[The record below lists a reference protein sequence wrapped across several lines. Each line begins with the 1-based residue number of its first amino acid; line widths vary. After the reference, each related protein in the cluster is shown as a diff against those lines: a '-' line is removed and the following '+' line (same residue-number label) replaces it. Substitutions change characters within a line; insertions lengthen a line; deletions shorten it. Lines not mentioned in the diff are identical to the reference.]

1 MIRITKSFIKI
12 FLLNLLFVIS
22 VSKADIVKIANE
34 IMNQIKFEAII
45 AVQPIDP
52 RASKISISSSKS
64 LVDKLTNS
72 IQISSQSNKFKITLV
87 ERSKL
92 DAIMLE
98 QEEFQNVSEFS
109 DLVSNLG
116 ADVLISPSVNRLND
130 KEVEISARAIGVKGD
145 NAGKVLSASNTYK
158 IELPAKYVFVVNSLT
173 SGDKDR
179 SSYASSINSG
189 LSSFNEVLVK
199 DKNNVD
205 VADYIIDLNFS
216 LTVTEKET
224 KESKEASAQS
234 ENNKMASEMFGSM
247 LGGKDNPFDNLL
259 KKGSEQNKQK
269 ASVFHTSRIFWCVF
283 PFMIIEIASWAGYLL
298 LNFNTKPETILITLL
313 LAGIWLITF
322 FVQVPQHQQM
332 AQSYDINLIQK
343 LVNKNW
349 IRTIFWTLKLIIL
362 ILFIN

>member
-1 MIRITKSFIKI
+1 MIGITKSFIKI
-12 FLLNLLFVIS
+12 FLLNLLNLLFVIS

-45 AVQPIDP
+45 AVQPIDS

-92 DAIMLE
+92 EAIMLE

-158 IELPAKYVFVVNSLT
+158 IDLPAKYVFVVNSLT

-179 SSYASSINSG
+179 SSYVSSVNSG

-199 DKNNVD
+199 NKNNLGE
-205 VADYIIDLNFS
+205 ADYIIDLKFS

-224 KESKEASAQS
+224 KESKEATAQS
-234 ENNKMASEMFGSM
+234 ESSQMASEVFGSLM
-247 LGGKDNPFDNLL
+247 GGSGKENPFGNLL
-259 KKGSEQNKQK
+259 KKGGEQSKKKAESLKKKVFLVDATGNMKNISNGSMITENIYLEDSLNMDASTNEQK
-269 ASVFHTSRIFWCVF
+269 V
-283 PFMIIEIASWAGYLL
+283 
-298 LNFNTKPETILITLL
+298 
-313 LAGIWLITF
+313 LA
-322 FVQVPQHQQM
+322 
-332 AQSYDINLIQK
+332 K
-343 LVNKNW
+343 RLVNKVLEE
-349 IRTIFWTLKLIIL
+349 IGKQLASKALGKKIEKESSSSSLLD
-362 ILFIN
+362 

>member
-12 FLLNLLFVIS
+12 FLLNLLNLLFVIS
-22 VSKADIVKIANE
+22 ISKADIVKIANE
-34 IMNQIKFEAII
+34 IMSQIKFEAII
-45 AVQPIDP
+45 AVQPIDS

-92 DAIMLE
+92 EAIMLE

-158 IELPAKYVFVVNSLT
+158 IDLPAKYVFVVNSLT

-205 VADYIIDLNFS
+205 VADYIIDLNFT

-224 KESKEASAQS
+224 KESKEASAKS
-234 ENNKMASEMFGSM
+234 ESDKMASDMFGSLM
-247 LGGKDNPFDNLL
+247 GGKDNPLGNLL
-259 KKGSEQNKQK
+259 QKGSEQNKQK
-269 ASVFHTSRIFWCVF
+269 AESLRKKVFLVDATGNMKNLSNGS
-283 PFMIIEIASWAGYLL
+283 MITENVYLEDSLSMDAS
-298 LNFNTKPETILITLL
+298 KDE
-313 LAGIWLITF
+313 
-322 FVQVPQHQQM
+322 
-332 AQSYDINLIQK
+332 QK
-343 LVNKNW
+343 VVAKRLVNQVLEEIGKQLASKALGKK
-349 IRTIFWTLKLIIL
+349 IEKEGSSSSLLD
-362 ILFIN
+362 

>member
-1 MIRITKSFIKI
+1 MVRITKLFIKI

-247 LGGKDNPFDNLL
+247 LGGKDNPFGNLL

-269 ASVFHTSRIFWCVF
+269 AESLKKMVFLVDATGNMKNISNGS
-283 PFMIIEIASWAGYLL
+283 MITENVYLEDSL
-298 LNFNTKPETILITLL
+298 SMDSSKDE
-313 LAGIWLITF
+313 
-322 FVQVPQHQQM
+322 
-332 AQSYDINLIQK
+332 QK
-343 LVNKNW
+343 VVAKRLVNQVLEEIGKQLASKALGKK
-349 IRTIFWTLKLIIL
+349 IEKEGSSSSLLD
-362 ILFIN
+362 